1 MKTACICCQT
11 AAISPRFHSY
21 LTENR
26 RKQASQP
33 SEKQVKSS
41 NRSLKAAYPS
51 WGTVDLYVELPKWC
65 VKMRE
70 LCLDLPKLCGKVGK
84 FVFEIWGLST

>member
-41 NRSLKAAYPS
+41 NRSLKAAYPG
-51 WGTVDLYVELPKWC
+51 WGMVDLCFDLQKWC
-65 VKMRE
+65 TKV
-70 LCLDLPKLCGKVGK
+70 LD
-84 FVFEIWGLST
+84 